1 VTKRQTWSV
10 RALVCLV
17 TKKFVKFAAYAV
29 IEFSKRRSHIDL
41 WSLASVIVTS
51 TTLGS
56 MIRAAGNKTRIAI
69 GDMYSSKFI
78 EFNFS
83 LLS

>member
-1 VTKRQTWSV
+1 V

-29 IEFSKRRSHIDL
+29 VELSKRRSHIDL
-41 WSLASVIVTS
+41 WSFASVSVTS
-51 TTLGS
+51 TTFGS

-69 GDMYSSKFI
+69 GDMYNSKFI

-83 LLS
+83 LLKFK